1 MSSSQSPKSNSN
13 LNLWNKYA
21 NIWDFPLLQ
30 IFFHFLHQTSINL
43 LKEYLK
49 DNIKILD
56 IGCATGNFLFK
67 IQKINSK
74 IELYGVD
81 FSPKMIGLA
90 KNKFKNIKFYNL
102 RAEKIDFPSNYF
114 DIITIIET
122 FHHLQDQNLVLEKIH
137 KILKPEGI
145 LLICEPDINNKLIN
159 LFINFLKKS
168 HIEKESK
175 FFNQQQIIE
184 LASSFQL
191 KPIKTK
197 KFLGNIFLLFKNHKF

>member
-30 IFFHFLHQTSINL
+30 IFFNFLHQTSINL

-114 DIITIIET
+114 DIINIIET

>member
-30 IFFHFLHQTSINL
+30 IFFNFLHQTSINL

-102 RAEKIDFPSNYF
+102 RAEKIDFHSNYF

>member
-1 MSSSQSPKSNSN
+1 MPSSPLSKSNSN

-21 NIWDFPLLQ
+21 NIWDFLLLQ
-30 IFFHFLHQTSINL
+30 IFFHFLHKTSINL

-102 RAEKIDFPSNYF
+102 RAEEIDFPSNYF

-122 FHHLQDQNLVLEKIH
+122 FHHLQDQDLVLEKIH

-159 LFINFLKKS
+159 LFIKLLKKS
-168 HIEKESK
+168 K
-175 FFNQQQIIE
+175 F
-184 LASSFQL
+184 
-191 KPIKTK
+191 
-197 KFLGNIFLLFKNHKF
+197 

>member
-81 FSPKMIGLA
+81 FSPKMIVLA

-102 RAEKIDFPSNYF
+102 RAEEIDFPSDYF

-122 FHHLQDQNLVLEKIH
+122 FHHLQNQNLVLEKIH

-175 FFNQQQIIE
+175 FFNQQQIME
-184 LASSFQL
+184 LASRFQL

>member
-1 MSSSQSPKSNSN
+1 MSLTQLLKSNSN

-21 NIWDFPLLQ
+21 NIWDFLFLQ
-30 IFFHFLHQTSINL
+30 IFFYFLHQTSINL

-56 IGCATGNFLFK
+56 IGCATGNFLSK
-67 IQKINSK
+67 IQKINSE

-81 FSPKMIGLA
+81 FSPKMIVLA

-102 RAEKIDFPSNYF
+102 RAEEIDFPSDYF

-122 FHHLQDQNLVLEKIH
+122 FHHLQNQNLVLEKIH

-168 HIEKESK
+168 PIEKESA
-175 FFNQQQIIE
+175 FLNQQQIIK
-184 LASSFQL
+184 LATNFQL
-191 KPIKTK
+191 THIKTK
-197 KFLGNIFLLFKNHKF
+197 KFLGNIFLVFKKS